1 MGKAT
6 NEWHKNLMQVGG
18 LFEQEMQPNIC
29 DQADSLQ

>member
-1 MGKAT
+1 MGRAT

-18 LFEQEMQPNIC
+18 LFWARNIC